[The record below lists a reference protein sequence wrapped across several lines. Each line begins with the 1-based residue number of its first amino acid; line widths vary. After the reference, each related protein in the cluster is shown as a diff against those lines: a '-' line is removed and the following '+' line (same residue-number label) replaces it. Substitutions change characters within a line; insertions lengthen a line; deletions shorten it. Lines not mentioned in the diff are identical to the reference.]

1 MGNNNT
7 RVYRKPRLNP
17 MFTTWRKHWKPNKD
31 INMRYKNTL
40 TRKGEE
46 RLKAQFTKRLARHI
60 KKARKEKKTTQEQ
73 LAFDAGLN
81 SAYIGHL
88 ERGVYSPTLYVV
100 WKLSQALKINL
111 SGFLKEFP
119 S

>member
-1 MGNNNT
+1 MS
-7 RVYRKPRLNP
+7 
-17 MFTTWRKHWKPNKD
+17 TTWRKHWKLIKD
-31 INMRYKNTL
+31 ITMKYKSSL

-46 RLKAQFTKRLARHI
+46 KLKAQFTKRLARHI
-60 KKARKEKKTTQEQ
+60 KKIRKEKKITQEQ

-88 ERGVYSPTLYVV
+88 ERGVYSPTLYVI
-100 WKLSQALKINL
+100 WKISQALKIDL
-111 SGFLKEFP
+111 GAFLKKFP

>member
-1 MGNNNT
+1 M
-7 RVYRKPRLNP
+7 K
-17 MFTTWRKHWKPNKD
+17 
-31 INMRYKNTL
+31 YKSTI

-46 RLKAQFTKRLARHI
+46 KLKAKFTKRLARHI
-60 KKARKEKKTTQEQ
+60 KKARKEKKVTQEQ

-81 SAYIGHL
+81 SAYVGHL

-100 WKLSQALKINL
+100 WKLSKALKIDLAN
-111 SGFLKEFP
+111 FLKEFP

>member
-1 MGNNNT
+1 M
-7 RVYRKPRLNP
+7 K
-17 MFTTWRKHWKPNKD
+17 
-31 INMRYKNTL
+31 YKSPL

-46 RLKAQFTKRLARHI
+46 KLKAQFRKRLARHI
-60 KKARKEKKTTQEQ
+60 KKVRKEKKITQEQ

-100 WKLSQALKINL
+100 WKISQALKINL
-111 SGFLKEFP
+111 IEFLKGFSP
-119 S
+119 